1 MTDKIRIFFLKH
13 ERSIKLFIYKI
24 GFQLNKIHTT
34 KPLSLQLFLTIIFTT
49 LAQQTKFI
57 PMQQNK
63 TYPNIAQSWGIMG
76 VAIICMLFLSPLQ
89 MTLNKVIGKEIT
101 FFIYYLSTM
110 GATFSFAHFI
120 RKKTISQSN
129 YNINLS
135 NPTSII
141 LVSIATLCL
150 QLGILSPL
158 TSLVPMPDFFKL
170 IVLELGEMKGFFSF
184 ASFVIAAPIFEE
196 LIFRGVMLDGLLK
209 RYSPNKSIFISSL
222 IFGIVHLNPWQF
234 ITAFGIGL
242 FMGWVYYKT
251 RNLSLCIIMHFTNN
265 LLAFLSMQFTNMEEV
280 LENTFVES
288 SGGLY
293 NAIMIITGFSII
305 FLLCLWLLIRKFK
318 QDTINKTSI
327 SQ

>member
-1 MTDKIRIFFLKH
+1 MLTVGY
-13 ERSIKLFIYKI
+13 SI
-24 GFQLNKIHTT
+24 
-34 KPLSLQLFLTIIFTT
+34 
-49 LAQQTKFI
+49 
-57 PMQQNK
+57 
-63 TYPNIAQSWGIMG
+63 
-76 VAIICMLFLSPLQ
+76 
-89 MTLNKVIGKEIT
+89 
-101 FFIYYLSTM
+101 
-110 GATFSFAHFI
+110 
-120 RKKTISQSN
+120 
-129 YNINLS
+129 
-135 NPTSII
+135 
-141 LVSIATLCL
+141 
-150 QLGILSPL
+150 PL